1 MKASKFSEAQI
12 VFVLKQAED
21 GSAVAEVCRKAG
33 ISEATFYNWRKK
45 YAGLMPSE
53 MKRLRQLEEENGK
66 LKRIVAD
73 LSLDKAMLQDVLS
86 KKLLRPDRKRE
97 LVDRVC
103 GDWKVSIRRA
113 CSTLRID
120 RALYGYKSKRGD
132 QAALK
137 HRIREICE
145 TRVRY
150 GYRRVHVLLL
160 REGWDVNVKRVYRL
174 YRELSLQ
181 LRNKTPKR
189 RVKAKLREDRTDA
202 VQVNETW
209 AMDFVHDQLATG
221 RKIRVLTIVD
231 TFSRFSPAVDPRFS
245 YRGEDVVVTLER
257 ICKTVGYPKTIRVD
271 QGSEFISRDLDIW
284 AYQKGVVLDFSRPGK
299 PTDNSF
305 IESFN
310 GKFRSECLNT
320 HWLLSLDDAR
330 QKMEDWRRDYNEVR
344 PHSAIGNK
352 APVSLLNGSSAPP
365 PA

>member
-1 MKASKFSEAQI
+1 M
-12 VFVLKQAED
+12 
-21 GSAVAEVCRKAG
+21 R
-33 ISEATFYNWRKK
+33 N
-45 YAGLMPSE
+45 
-53 MKRLRQLEEENGK
+53 
-66 LKRIVAD
+66 
-73 LSLDKAMLQDVLS
+73 
-86 KKLLRPDRKRE
+86 
-97 LVDRVC
+97 
-103 GDWKVSIRRA
+103 DWKVSIRRA

-120 RALYGYKSKRGD
+120 RALYVYKSKRGD

-137 HRIREICE
+137 HRIKNICE

-150 GYRRVHVLLL
+150 GYRRIHVLLQ
-160 REGWDVNVKRVYRL
+160 RDGWAINAKRVYRL
-174 YRELSLQ
+174 YRELGLQ

-202 VQVNETW
+202 RQINETW

-245 YRGEDVVVTLER
+245 YRGEDVVLTLER
-257 ICKTVGYPKTIRVD
+257 ICKNVGYPKTIRVD
-271 QGSEFISRDLDIW
+271 QGSEFVSRDLDIW
-284 AYQKGVVLDFSRPGK
+284 AYQKDVVLDFSRPGK

-310 GKFRSECLNT
+310 GKFRTECLNT
-320 HWLLSLDDAR
+320 HWFLSLDDAR

-344 PHSAIGNK
+344 PHSAIGNQ
-352 APVSLLNGSSAPP
+352 APISLLNGSSAPP